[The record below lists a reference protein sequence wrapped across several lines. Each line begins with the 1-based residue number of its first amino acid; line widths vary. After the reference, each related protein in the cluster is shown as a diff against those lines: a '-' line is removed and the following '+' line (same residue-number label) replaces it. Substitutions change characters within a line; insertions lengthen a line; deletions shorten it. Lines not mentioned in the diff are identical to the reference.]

1 MRKNAIILFGALLIL
16 TNKAFAQQT
25 TPPDSLNIWLTLAE
39 EHVNKGSWTE
49 ANAAYLAAQGFAKK
63 SNDNY
68 ALCRIQAGFAK
79 IAASSSNNE
88 DLKKAIELAKNY
100 CFACNDSLHIAR
112 IYIYSGILNYNLA
125 QFDSS
130 AMCFIKASEM
140 YKAMKDT
147 IRYANAIVKVGNVL
161 EGQEKF
167 QQANVYYLQYYEF
180 AKKQSKPTPLRDAN
194 IYLAGNY
201 MYLEE
206 PQKVLVHAL
215 EARRLSEQLDS
226 KFEYSVTL
234 EYEAGAYNLMG
245 QNEKAYEC
253 MRRYAHYYRDT
264 MLNAEKVEQ
273 MEALRTQ
280 YETAQKET
288 QIELQAA
295 QLTAQQRTIWGTGTV
310 LVIALLAGGL
320 LFRLTR
326 QLRKR
331 NTEKEFLIKEIH
343 HRVKNNLQV
352 LSSLLHLQSRQIT
365 DETALDAVREGQNRV
380 DAMSLIHQKLY
391 MGDNLAGVEMQDY
404 LRDLGETLVDSFG
417 KEAQVTI
424 HYQLDAMHL
433 DVDTA
438 IPLGL
443 IINEL
448 LTNSLKYAFPTGTKG
463 DITLALWKE
472 DSNKLCLKVSDNG
485 KGTLAEVT
493 PRTSTS
499 FGSNLVQ
506 ILSKKLKG
514 KPEITANEN
523 GYATFI
529 RFEAIKLV

>member
-1 MRKNAIILFGALLIL
+1 MRKNAIILFCALLIL

-25 TPPDSLNIWLTLAE
+25 TPPDSLNIWLSLAE
-39 EHVNKGSWTE
+39 ECVNKGKWTE
-49 ANAAYLAAQGFAKK
+49 ANAAYLTAQGFASK

-68 ALCRIQAGFAK
+68 ALCRIQTGFAK
-79 IAASSSNNE
+79 IAANSNNND
-88 DLKKAIELAKNY
+88 DLKQAVSLAKKY
-100 CFACNDSLHIAR
+100 CYACNDSLHIAR
-112 IYIYSGILNYNLA
+112 IYLYNGILNYNLQ

-130 AMCFIKASEM
+130 AMSFVKASEVF
-140 YKAMKDT
+140 KAMKDT
-147 IRYANAIVKVGNVL
+147 IRYANAVVKVGNVL
-161 EGQEKF
+161 EGQEKYRE
-167 QQANVYYLQYYEF
+167 ANVYYLQYYEF
-180 AKKQSKPTPLRDAN
+180 AKKQSKLTPLRDAN

-201 MYLEE
+201 LYLKE
-206 PQKVLVHAL
+206 PRKALVHAL
-215 EARRLSEQLDS
+215 EARRLSEQLES

-234 EYEAGAYNLMG
+234 EYEASAYNLMG
-245 QNEKAYEC
+245 QHEKAYEY

-310 LVIALLAGGL
+310 LAIALLAGGL

-380 DAMSLIHQKLY
+380 DAMGLIHQKLY
-391 MGDNLAGVEMQDY
+391 MGNNLAGVEMKDY
-404 LRDLGETLVDSFG
+404 LHDLGDTLVDSFG

-424 HYQLDAMHL
+424 HYQLDPMHL

-472 DSNKLCLKVSDNG
+472 DPNKLCLKVSDNG

-529 RFEAIKLV
+529 RFESIKQI

>member
-1 MRKNAIILFGALLIL
+1 MKKKITILFGALLLL
-16 TNKAFAQQT
+16 TGKAFAQQT
-25 TPPDSLNIWLTLAE
+25 TPPDSLLIWLALAE
-39 EHVNKGSWTE
+39 ESVNRGSWEE
-49 ANAAYLAAQGFAKK
+49 ANAAYLAAQGFAVKK
-63 SNDNY
+63 NDNY
-68 ALCRIQAGFAK
+68 ALCRVQTGFAK
-79 IAASSSNNE
+79 IAASSNNND
-88 DLKKAIELAKNY
+88 DLKKAIALAKNY
-100 CFACNDSLHIAR
+100 CFACNDSLHMAR
-112 IYIYSGILNYNLA
+112 VYLYSGILNYNLE
-125 QFDSS
+125 QFDSAALS
-130 AMCFIKASEM
+130 FIKASEIF
-140 YKAMKDT
+140 KVMKDS
-147 IRYANAIVKVGNVL
+147 IRYANAVVKVGNVL
-161 EGQEKF
+161 EGQGKYRE
-167 QQANVYYLQYYEF
+167 ANAYYLQYYEF
-180 AKKQSKPTPLRDAN
+180 AKKQSKPTSLRDAN

-206 PQKVLVHAL
+206 PRKVLVHAL

-226 KFEYSVTL
+226 KFEYSATL
-234 EYEAGAYNLMG
+234 EYEAGAYNLLG

-264 MLNAEKVEQ
+264 LLNAEKVEQ
-273 MEALRTQ
+273 MESLRTQ

-295 QLTAQQRTIWGTGTV
+295 QLTAQQRTIWGTGAV
-310 LVIALLAGGL
+310 LAIALLAGGL

-326 QLRKR
+326 QLRKS
-331 NTEKEFLIKEIH
+331 NVEKEFLIKEIH

-380 DAMSLIHQKLY
+380 DAMGLIHQKLY
-391 MGDNLAGVEMQDY
+391 MGDNLAGVEMKDY
-404 LRDLGETLVDSFG
+404 LRDLGDTLVDAFG

-424 HYQLDAMHL
+424 HYQLDPMYL

-448 LTNSLKYAFPTGTKG
+448 LTNSLKYAFPAGTTG

-472 DSNKLCLKVSDNG
+472 SPNKLCLKVSDNG
-485 KGTLAEVT
+485 KGTLVKVD

-499 FGSNLVQ
+499 FGSSLVQ

-514 KPEITANEN
+514 KPEITASES
-523 GYATFI
+523 GYSTFI
-529 RFEAIKLV
+529 RLEEIKSA